1 MPSPPSDQSA
11 ATSVQEY
18 CGCVAM
24 TRGQDPPRD
33 PGNQR
38 ELSSREAGGS
48 SGLGLHHRGQNG
60 RGGLQIVVVK
70 VPRAPP

>member
-1 MPSPPSDQSA
+1 
-11 ATSVQEY
+11 
-18 CGCVAM
+18 M

-70 VPRAPP
+70 LPLPSPDRPAGSQGVVLTEWPAGPR